1 MTLKDFK
8 IGCEQFTRD
17 ELIESLY
24 NITKENERLNKQYDL
39 MENSLDEKQEVIDK
53 AIEYIKNNCILSNEW
68 TETEWGSLNF
78 IPTGKITYKPLSKNK
93 VKELLNILKGD
104 E

>member
-1 MTLKDFK
+1 MKLEDFK
-8 IGCEQFTRD
+8 KGCEQWTRE
-17 ELIESLY
+17 ELLESLY

-53 AIEYIKNNCILSNEW
+53 ALEYI
-68 TETEWGSLNF
+68 GS
-78 IPTGKITYKPLSKNK
+78 GK
-93 VKELLNILKGD
+93 VKVMEYIEDFNTPIHTNWKLIEILKGD